1 LWPRTRRWPQSWHTS
16 LPGVDI
22 EAARHREWLHELPHL
37 GPVARF
43 DNHIQRVLAMDDGF
57 ALDTDPVLAN
67 IWTAQVIKQG
77 RPFVRI
83 RGRTTLRIVLVTD
96 NEESHEVSET

>member
-1 LWPRTRRWPQSWHTS
+1 
-16 LPGVDI
+16 
-22 EAARHREWLHELPHL
+22 
-37 GPVARF
+37 
-43 DNHIQRVLAMDDGF
+43 MDDGF